1 MPPPLFQCSIMTIH
15 FPYVIKTL
23 GIDFLVSKIKQQ
35 SHLHTNSA
43 SWLSN
48 VLSGTVSALEDAR
61 ERAQHSKLFTAHR
74 VLCSVFNGAAS
85 LKTDASTG
93 LANRL
98 VDDVAPG
105 FASRLGV
112 SCNGDVRRE
121 RDRHLFFLGG
131 GKSSANHSS
140 IPKLKPG
147 RSQPATDEVS
157 KLEVT
162 TFSIVRPAVSL
173 SAIAYTRSRFRILP

>member
-1 MPPPLFQCSIMTIH
+1 MQ
-15 FPYVIKTL
+15 K
-23 GIDFLVSKIKQQ
+23 VSVKRKI
-35 SHLHTNSA
+35 NSA
-43 SWLSN
+43 VTKVSRKGMWLSN

-74 VLCSVFNGAAS
+74 VLCSVFNGITPLAAS

-105 FASRLGV
+105 FASRLVG
-112 SCNGDVRRE
+112 NGDVRRE

-147 RSQPATDEVS
+147 RSQPSTDEVS
-157 KLEVT
+157 KLEET

-173 SAIAYTRSRFRILP
+173 SYTRSRIPDSPVNAH

>member
-1 MPPPLFQCSIMTIH
+1 MSKRLYHT
-15 FPYVIKTL
+15 
-23 GIDFLVSKIKQQ
+23 FLVSKIKQQ

-48 VLSGTVSALEDAR
+48 VLSGTVSALEDAL

-74 VLCSVFNGAAS
+74 VLCSVFNGITPLAAS

-105 FASRLGV
+105 FASRLV
-112 SCNGDVRRE
+112 ESCYGDVRRE

-147 RSQPATDEVS
+147 RSQPSTDEVS
-157 KLEVT
+157 KLEET